1 MDKKTQMT
9 CLSFIQQF
17 ILMQNLRLAFFQS
30 LNSSLSSDWL
40 GPGGSS
46 LNFWQ
51 YLLNCQM
58 EIPTPTFGVLKDQS
72 LSLPSLPHLEPSGV
86 LCAPCPCSSYSMIEG
101 GEGVL
106 APAIGSL
113 WYSLSHLCLL
123 PSLGRWG
130 RIGDQLEEVRYFN
143 RNLIVLL
150 AINKKYVRGLKST
163 CVNVCGELEWG
174 GDRVRCR
181 I

>member
-1 MDKKTQMT
+1 MDKKTQIT

-40 GPGGSS
+40 GPGDSS

-72 LSLPSLPHLEPSGV
+72 LSLPSLPHLEPSGA

-113 WYSLSHLCLL
+113 WYSVTSV
-123 PSLGRWG
+123 PSAFTGEVGENSGSIGRSQ
-130 RIGDQLEEVRYFN
+130 ILQQESNYF
-143 RNLIVLL
+143 IS
-150 AINKKYVRGLKST
+150 Y
-163 CVNVCGELEWG
+163 
-174 GDRVRCR
+174 
-181 I
+181 